1 MMDVIKEF
9 KVIGKRL
16 PSHDAVEKATGQ
28 TKYADDFA
36 LPGMIYGKILR
47 AKYPHARIK
56 RIDTSKAEKLD
67 GVYCVL
73 THKDVPNNAIISRFG
88 QTRAVG
94 GFEGVYRVL
103 AEGKVRYYGEPVALV
118 AAETEEIAE
127 KAIDLIEVEYEELEG
142 VFDPREAMDPKAP
155 KIEDGKSNV
164 VARFKIRKGDVA
176 KGFAEADVIV
186 ENEYMSQ
193 FIDHAYLEPEAGVA
207 WVEDDGSITIRVSTQ
222 VIEHYREIAH
232 VLGIPESRVRVITPK
247 IGGGFGGKEDITV
260 EYYLALLAWK
270 TGRPVKIVQ
279 TREESLSFRSK
290 RHPYKFKYKTG
301 VKKDGTIVAVEAEL
315 ISDAGAYMTLSPW
328 VLLYS
333 TVNAIGPYNV
343 PNVKV
348 DSYTVLTNHPPSGAY
363 RTFGAGQAC
372 VAYEQ
377 QMDEVAKK
385 LGMDPVEFRKKN
397 YLKKGDTMANGWK
410 IPNTVALHETTDLV
424 LKYLGKKPKP
434 SGPKKLVGMGIAS
447 GMCSYGRMI
456 FLHDTSR
463 SKVRLE
469 LDGSV
474 TIECGVQ
481 DVGAG
486 QEASLCQIVSE
497 VLGVPLKKIRIISGD
512 TAATPIAGTTTATRQ
527 LYMSGNATY
536 LAAMKV
542 RDNILTKASEIFGVD
557 KSELI
562 IEDEKIK
569 TKDGK
574 SISLRDI
581 AVACAADGVELFYE
595 AQFNAPFGEVP
606 DPETGQ
612 GRVFPDFTYGTAG
625 AIVEIDTETGEV
637 EVKKIASAFDVGTA
651 INPMRVEGQIE
662 GGAAMGIGWALTE
675 DVKFEKGIAKAQSF
689 AEYII
694 ATAVDVPEIKSIIVE
709 NHDGLGPFGARGVGE
724 VVLAPVP
731 PAVIN
736 AVADALGKRIKELP
750 ITGERIL
757 LALREKS

>member
-1 MMDVIKEF
+1 MELKEF

-16 PSHDAVEKATGQ
+16 PSHDSIEKVAGQ
-28 TKYADDFA
+28 TKYADDFG

-47 AKYPHARIK
+47 SKYPHARIK
-56 RIDTSKAEKLD
+56 RVDTSKAEKLD

-73 THKDVPNNAIISRFG
+73 THKDVPHNAIVTRFG

-94 GFEGVYRVL
+94 GFEGIFRVL
-103 AEGKVRYYGEPVALV
+103 AESKVRYYGEPIALV

-127 KAIDLIEVEYEELEG
+127 RAIDLIEVDYEEMVG
-142 VFDPREAMDPKAP
+142 VFDQKEAMDPKAP
-155 KIEDGKSNV
+155 QIEEGKSNV
-164 VARFKIRKGDVA
+164 IARFKIRKGNVA
-176 KGFAEADVIV
+176 KGFEEADVIV

-279 TREESLSFRSK
+279 SREESLSFRSK
-290 RHPYKFKYKTG
+290 RHPYKFRYKTG
-301 VKKDGTIVAVEAEL
+301 AKKDGRIVAVEAEL

-333 TVNAIGPYNV
+333 TVNAVGPYNI

-397 YLKKGDTMANGWK
+397 YLRKGDTMANGVEVL
-410 IPNTVALHETTDLV
+410 NTVALSETTDRV
-424 LKYLGKKPKP
+424 LEALGPKPKP
-434 SGPKKLVGMGIAS
+434 SGPKKLVGFGIAS
-447 GMCSYGRMI
+447 GMSSYGRMI

-527 LYMSGNATY
+527 LYMSGNAT
-536 LAAMKV
+536 LKAAMKV
-542 RDNILTKASEIFGVD
+542 RENILNKASEILGAD
-557 KSELI
+557 PAELI

-569 TKDGK
+569 KKDGE
-574 SISLRDI
+574 SISLRDV
-581 AVACAADGVELFYE
+581 AVACAEDGIELFCE

-612 GRVFPDFTYGTAG
+612 GRVFPDFTFGTVG

-662 GGAAMGIGWALTE
+662 GGASMGIGWALSE
-675 DVKFEKGIAKAQSF
+675 DVKFEKGVAKAQSL
-689 AEYII
+689 AEYIVV
-694 ATAVDVPEIKSIIVE
+694 TAVDIPDIKSIIVE

-724 VVLAPVP
+724 VVLTPVA

-736 AVADALGKRIKELP
+736 AVADALGRRIKELP

-757 LALREKS
+757 LAIKDQV